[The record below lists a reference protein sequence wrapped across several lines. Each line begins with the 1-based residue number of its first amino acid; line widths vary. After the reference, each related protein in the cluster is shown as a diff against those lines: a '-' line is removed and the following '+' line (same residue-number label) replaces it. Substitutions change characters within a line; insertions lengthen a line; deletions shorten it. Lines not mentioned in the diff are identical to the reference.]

1 MKCVLRCLALALLL
15 PLLLMPLSCSQ
26 APAGFSRA
34 EKALIGQEG
43 LMRVWTVDDPGDLEL
58 LRTKSV
64 DLPES
69 EIRSAAFA
77 RLAGRM
83 LATVQSP
90 EQDGVGIAAPQVG
103 LNRRVVAVQRFDKDG
118 EPFEVY
124 ANIHID
130 SLWGG
135 LRLGSEGC
143 LSVPG
148 KRGEVAR
155 YDSVAI
161 SWNDGRSVCR
171 DTIGGFTAV
180 IFQHEVDHLEGILYI
195 DKAESLFAE

>member
-1 MKCVLRCLALALLL
+1 
-15 PLLLMPLSCSQ
+15 
-26 APAGFSRA
+26 
-34 EKALIGQEG
+34 
-43 LMRVWTVDDPGDLEL
+43 MRVWTVDDPSDIEL

-69 EIRSAAFA
+69 EIGSELFA
-77 RLAGRM
+77 RLAERM

-90 EQDGVGIAAPQVG
+90 EQDGVGIAAHQVG

-118 EPFEVY
+118 ELFEVY
-124 ANIHID
+124 ANIRID

-135 LRLGSEGC
+135 LQLGSEGC

-161 SWNDGRSVCR
+161 SWSDGLRICR

-180 IFQHEVDHLEGILYI
+180 IFQHEVDHLEGILYT
-195 DKAESLFAE
+195 DKAESLIAE

>member
-15 PLLLMPLSCSQ
+15 PVLILPLSCSQ
-26 APAGFSRA
+26 APAGFSKA
-34 EKALIGQEG
+34 EKSLIEQEG
-43 LMRVWTVDDPGDLEL
+43 MMRVWTVDDPGDLEL
-58 LRTKSV
+58 LREKSV
-64 DLPES
+64 DLHES
-69 EIRSAAFA
+69 EIGSELFA
-77 RLAGRM
+77 RLAERM

-124 ANIHID
+124 ANIRID

-161 SWNDGRSVCR
+161 SWHDGHAVCR
-171 DTIGGFTAV
+171 DKVGGFTAV
-180 IFQHEVDHLEGILYI
+180 IFQHEVDHLEGILYT
-195 DKAESLFAE
+195 DKAESLIAE